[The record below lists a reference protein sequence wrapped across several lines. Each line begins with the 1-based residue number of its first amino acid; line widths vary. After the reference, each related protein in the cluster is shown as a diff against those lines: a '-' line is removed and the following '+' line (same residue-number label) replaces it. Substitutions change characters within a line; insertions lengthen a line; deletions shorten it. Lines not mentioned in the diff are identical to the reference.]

1 MAKAVNL
8 NEVRKKILF
17 DQVRYVVKRRF
28 ERGGFGELISE
39 FSSPRFRSF
48 HADGTLPAV

>member
-1 MAKAVNL
+1 ML
-8 NEVRKKILF
+8 GDSMILSEP
-17 DQVRYVVKRRF
+17 DDTHMTVKRRF